1 MDLGLQGKVAIVTG
15 SSEGIGYA
23 TAHALA
29 REGVRVVLC
38 ARREPLLAEARDTI
52 ARETGAEL
60 LAVPCDV
67 QQLPDVQRLTTETMQ
82 RFGAIHILVNNAG
95 SVPSKQFTDVDDAMW
110 HQILEGKLLNYI
122 RVTREVVPYIQKA
135 GWGRIISIAG
145 TAGWQPSVTTMANG
159 LSNAAVINWTKSMS
173 LQYAADG
180 ILVTTIAPGS
190 IETRRQRNR
199 QREADIRG
207 VSLDEVLKE
216 GWRDIPLQRFGRP
229 EEIAAVVVFL
239 ASQQSSYMTGTC
251 VTVDGG
257 RTRGILR
264 GNTTNCCDFF
274 LWVGLKSIFL

>member
-15 SSEGIGYA
+15 SSDGIGYA
-23 TAHALA
+23 SAHALA

-38 ARREPLLAEARDTI
+38 ARREPLLAEARDII

-67 QQLPDVQRLTTETMQ
+67 QQLPDVQRLVTETIQ

-95 SVPSKQFTDVDDAMW
+95 SVPRMQFTDVDDARW

-122 RVTREVVPYIQKA
+122 RVTREVVPYMQKA

-145 TAGWQPSVTTMANG
+145 TAGWQPSITTMANG

-180 ILVTTIAPGS
+180 ILVTSIAPSS
-190 IETRRQRNR
+190 IETPRQLRGR

-207 VSLDEVLKE
+207 VSLDELLKARV
-216 GWRDIPLQRFGRP
+216 GISRFSALAAPKRLPPSWFFWRP
-229 EEIAAVVVFL
+229 
-239 ASQQSSYMTGTC
+239 SSR
-251 VTVDGG
+251 VT
-257 RTRGILR
+257 
-264 GNTTNCCDFF
+264 
-274 LWVGLKSIFL
+274 

>member
-1 MDLGLQGKVAIVTG
+1 MDLGLKGKVAIVTG
-15 SSEGIGYA
+15 SSDGIGYA
-23 TAHALA
+23 KAYALA

-38 ARREPLLAEARDTI
+38 ARREPLLAQARDSI

-67 QQLPDVQRLTTETMQ
+67 QQLPDVQRLVTETTQ
-82 RFGAIHILVNNAG
+82 RFGPIHILVNNVG
-95 SVPSKQFTDVDDAMW
+95 SVPPMHFTDADDAMW
-110 HQILEGKLLNYI
+110 HQMLEGKLLNYI
-122 RVTREVVPYIQKA
+122 RVTREVVPYMQKA

-145 TAGWQPSVTTMANG
+145 TAGWQPSNTAMAVG

-180 ILVTTIAPGS
+180 ILVTTVAPGS
-190 IETRRQRNR
+190 IETPRTVRNR

-207 VSLDEVLKE
+207 VSLDEQLKA
-216 GWRDIPLQRFGRP
+216 RVQDIPLQRLGRP

-239 ASQQSSYMTGTC
+239 ASEQSSYVTGTC

-257 RTRGILR
+257 RTRGI
-264 GNTTNCCDFF
+264 
-274 LWVGLKSIFL
+274 